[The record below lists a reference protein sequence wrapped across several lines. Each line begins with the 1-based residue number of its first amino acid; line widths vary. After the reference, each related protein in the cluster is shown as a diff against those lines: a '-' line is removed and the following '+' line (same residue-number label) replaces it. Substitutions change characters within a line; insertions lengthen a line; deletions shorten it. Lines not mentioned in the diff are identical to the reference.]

1 MFETEKELAGMATR
15 RTLERLKGEEVVL
28 PERYREI
35 FEEET
40 ERLRAGEAG
49 KVPGFLRLR
58 RELER
63 FGEEIYHEEL
73 TDCRNRRWLYRRKL
87 DGAQCFRER
96 GVLVGLR
103 IRGYAALRG
112 EHGEVAAER
121 VARLFAE
128 RIREFLLSGGMEGE
142 MVRYLDHECLL
153 LLGEEWEGEAERLMG
168 ELAARITTEPFRF
181 RSRRLGV
188 GIDTAST
195 LHAKGEPFYLAM
207 DRIEEIFF
215 RKG

>member
-1 MFETEKELAGMATR
+1 MFEREKELAGRATR

-28 PERYREI
+28 PERYREV
-35 FEEET
+35 FEEEA
-40 ERLRAGEAG
+40 ERLRAAEA
-49 KVPGFLRLR
+49 PGLLQLR

-63 FGEEIYHEEL
+63 FGEEIYREEL

-87 DGAQCFRER
+87 DDAQCFRER
-96 GVLVGLR
+96 GVLAGLR
-103 IRGYAALRG
+103 IRGYATLRD

-153 LLGEEWEGEAERLMG
+153 FLGEEWEGEAERLME
-168 ELAARITTEPFRF
+168 ELAARITAEPFRF